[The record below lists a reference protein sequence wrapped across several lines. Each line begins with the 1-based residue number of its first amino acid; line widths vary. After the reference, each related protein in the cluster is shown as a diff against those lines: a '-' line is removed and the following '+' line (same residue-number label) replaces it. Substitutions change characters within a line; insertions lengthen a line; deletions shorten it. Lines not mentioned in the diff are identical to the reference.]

1 MLIARPHKRAA
12 GLFSYITTLE
22 LENKTTKLVL
32 AENKTT
38 KLVLA
43 MKIKPST
50 TFFVAFK
57 AEKKF

>member
-1 MLIARPHKRAA
+1 MLIAQDY
-12 GLFSYITTLE
+12 FSYITTLE

>member
-1 MLIARPHKRAA
+1 MLIAQDY
-12 GLFSYITTLE
+12 FSYTTTLE

-43 MKIKPST
+43 MKIKPS
-50 TFFVAFK
+50 K
-57 AEKKF
+57 HSLLHSKQRKKFKC